1 VADGNDR
8 RSRAGASGA
17 DLATSR
23 ARIVH
28 SADAT
33 RRRIERDLHD
43 GIQQRLVVLALELR
57 AIQAN
62 APAEHRE
69 LQTRLDRIADGLGD
83 ALEELGEISRGIHP
97 AILSKG
103 GLGPALK
110 MLARRSRIPVQ
121 VDLKIESRLPPPIE
135 VAAYYVVSEALTNT
149 AKHSRASVAHLKVQ
163 PRDGRLCRSA
173 TTAAAVPTPRMAPG
187 SLA

>member
-1 VADGNDR
+1 MFLVGAGFAVLVFSVADLR
-8 RSRAGASGA
+8 
-17 DLATSR
+17 TSER
-23 ARIVH
+23 HARH
-28 SADAT
+28 S
-33 RRRIERDLHD
+33 EE
-43 GIQQRLVVLALELR
+43 VLK
-57 AIQAN
+57 
-62 APAEHRE
+62 
-69 LQTRLDRIADGLGD
+69 
-83 ALEELGEISRGIHP
+83 LGEISRGIHP